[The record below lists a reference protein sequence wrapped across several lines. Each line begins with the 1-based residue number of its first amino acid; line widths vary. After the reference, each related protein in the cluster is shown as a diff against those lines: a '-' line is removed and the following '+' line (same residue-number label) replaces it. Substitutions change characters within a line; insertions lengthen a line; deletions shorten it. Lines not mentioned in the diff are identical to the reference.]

1 MRACS
6 SSQWVSKRHTSQKTT
21 QIKWER
27 ALRLTVQLDLTNNRR
42 YIFTDCYRKRSKWIK
57 TTGLQSAKAGFAV
70 IILCQYAEF
79 SCKTTP
85 IHCKKNIYFQDLLSQ
100 HIFFCQINFIIIY
113 LVEVTYYFEF
123 LMIKWIY
130 FIVLTHF
137 FQFNQ
142 LKILRQP
149 RLLTFLS

>member
-1 MRACS
+1 MEFL
-6 SSQWVSKRHTSQKTT
+6 QKKKSEL
-21 QIKWER
+21 IC
-27 ALRLTVQLDLTNNRR
+27 LYTV
-42 YIFTDCYRKRSKWIK
+42 
-57 TTGLQSAKAGFAV
+57 
-70 IILCQYAEF
+70 
-79 SCKTTP
+79 
-85 IHCKKNIYFQDLLSQ
+85 KKYFHDLLSQ

-113 LVEVTYYFEF
+113 LFEITYYFEF
-123 LMIKWIY
+123 LMVKLIY